1 MTEPEDTL
9 WTTALMI
16 VQVEQALKTS
26 DNFRPIIIVWRAVW
40 GKSQRAT
47 NIHFAL
53 LFTLF
58 RTKSRNSRGPLDL
71 RNFVVSAQKLETR
84 SATFETTAQLSDSA
98 RNSFAGERNYSG
110 WAQHFIRGDYGT
122 RSNAV

>member
-1 MTEPEDTL
+1 MTVCKV
-9 WTTALMI
+9 AL
-16 VQVEQALKTS
+16 ERLKL
-26 DNFRPIIIVWRAVW
+26 WRAVW

-58 RTKSRNSRGPLDL
+58 RTKSRHSRGPLDL

-84 SATFETTAQLSDSA
+84 SATLSSQ
-98 RNSFAGERNYSG
+98 RNSFDGERNYSG
-110 WAQHFIRGDYGT
+110 WAQHFIRGDYGIMYIIIW
-122 RSNAV
+122 ALEAM